1 MASAPTVVNT
11 GMAIAPGVLY
21 GVLVLLLAAVAVLGL
36 TVYRLSSQLHRGD
49 PNPEDRALRHQ
60 QMEAKLR
67 ELELGSLQYKLNPH
81 LFKNTLNTIQSHAYQ
96 TYFALDKLANV
107 LDYILYDSGQRF
119 VSLKE
124 ELNFASS
131 LIDINRLKLSPLFD
145 LRVKQSIDT
154 TDPVYEQKLVAP
166 LITVDLI
173 ENAFKHA
180 DLQREDAF
188 IAIVFELRDHQF
200 LLTVSNKISPKPPL
214 RQARGGFG
222 KEALQKRLEIL
233 YGTHFTLDQFVE
245 NDVYI
250 AHLKI
255 DLRAHKAAM
264 HTAG

>member
-1 MASAPTVVNT
+1 MNT
-11 GMAIAPGVLY
+11 GTAISPSVLY
-21 GVLVLLLAAVAVLGL
+21 GVVILLLAVVAVLGL
-36 TVYRLSSQLHRGD
+36 TIYRLSRRG
-49 PNPEDRALRHQ
+49 PGAPPEDLALKYQ

-124 ELNFASS
+124 ELNFATS

-145 LRVKQSIDT
+145 LRVKQTIDT
-154 TDPVYEQKLVAP
+154 EDPVYEQKLVAP

-200 LLTVSNKISPKPPL
+200 SLTVSNKISPKPPL
-214 RQARGGFG
+214 RQTRGGFG
-222 KEALQKRLEIL
+222 KQALQKRLEIL
-233 YGTHFTLDQFVE
+233 YGAHFALDQFIE

>member
-1 MASAPTVVNT
+1 MNT
-11 GMAIAPGVLY
+11 GTAISPSVLY
-21 GVLVLLLAAVAVLGL
+21 GVLILLLAVVAVLGL
-36 TVYRLSSQLHRGD
+36 TVYRLSSRLRRD
-49 PNPEDRALRHQ
+49 DRNPEDLALRHQ

-188 IAIVFELRDHQF
+188 IAIAFELRDHQF

-233 YGTHFTLDQFVE
+233 YGAHFTLDRFVE

-264 HTAG
+264 HTVG